1 MDFDIE
7 LELHR
12 RPDTDS
18 AVGLAATRLRT
29 LLMSARNG
37 ITHDHRPAEG
47 LRHTVQTLAP
57 ADAPPW
63 ASTTAELWNR
73 VEWTERAGPAPV
85 LFEARAPVPTALT
98 DEEAVRFGAA
108 VARFVA
114 DELRVPVSVTV
125 LPGSG
130 PWLMRG
136 DEGRR
141 QVRLCFPTRALA
153 GPDSPDGVLN
163 RSGIGSGFGGRLP
176 MVMNHF
182 LAKDF
187 VRTLTSE
194 VMRLGNLPTPPPVPS
209 PPAASPL
216 AALPAAARVG
226 GRARDG
232 EDTPAEQAI
241 DLDRRRS
248 LSRVGKRMHRSAA
261 PTVPVL
267 PASPVDPARYPLVTR
282 LRKEAPRGMDILEL
296 RDFEQSM
303 DLSIEVEDALRD
315 ITDLESGRLNLES
328 SEARLQA
335 HMLEHR
341 YLLDEARRRRSKT
354 SDELQQLKT
363 QKGFVLFVR
372 GRLQAAVL
380 ARAEKTKEFERS
392 KEHVREL
399 KVAVHRLQ
407 RQIVRTKEEWEARED
422 QLIESRARLRFSI
435 RALASN
441 DPRVL
446 THLTGIVDDAQ
457 RAHLKACM
465 DAPAKPAAS
474 PGKAGNDESEG
485 KSGPPSH
492 PAPPGSRP
500 RARVD

>member
-29 LLMSARNG
+29 ILKSTRNG
-37 ITHDHRPAEG
+37 ITHDHRSGGG
-47 LRHTVQTLAP
+47 LRHTVQTIAP

-63 ASTTAELWNR
+63 ASDATDLWNR
-73 VEWTERAGPAPV
+73 IEWTERAGAAPV
-85 LFEARAPVPTALT
+85 LFEARAPVPPVLT
-98 DEEAVRFGAA
+98 DAQASQFGAA
-108 VARFVA
+108 VARIVA
-114 DELRVPVSVTV
+114 DHLRVPVSMVV

-136 DEGRR
+136 EEGRR

-153 GPDSPDGVLN
+153 GPESPEGVLD

-176 MVMNHF
+176 MTTNHV
-182 LAKDF
+182 LAKNF
-187 VRTLTSE
+187 VRTLTTE
-194 VMRLGNLPTPPPVPS
+194 VTRLGNLQPLPPTPSSPAAS
-209 PPAASPL
+209 PPAALLGGSNGDREDI
-216 AALPAAARVG
+216 PA
-226 GRARDG
+226 DL
-232 EDTPAEQAI
+232 AI
-241 DLDRRRS
+241 DLDRLRS
-248 LSRVGKRMHRSAA
+248 LSRVGKRMQPNAVPTA
-261 PTVPVL
+261 PVRPG
-267 PASPVDPARYPLVTR
+267 SSIDPTRYPLVTR
-282 LRKEAPRGMDILEL
+282 LRREAPRGMDIIEL

-303 DLSIEVEDALRD
+303 DLSVEVEDALREV
-315 ITDLESGRLNLES
+315 TDLESGRSNLES

-335 HMLEHR
+335 HVLEHR
-341 YLLDEARRRRSKT
+341 YLLDEARRRRSKL
-354 SDELQQLKT
+354 SDELQELKT

-380 ARAEKTKEFERS
+380 ARAEKTKELERA

-399 KVAVHRLQ
+399 KAAIHRLH
-407 RQIVRTKEEWEARED
+407 RQIARTKEERTAQET

-435 RALASN
+435 RALAGN

-465 DAPAKPAAS
+465 DTPVKPAAL

-500 RARVD
+500 RAMVS

>member
-37 ITHDHRPAEG
+37 VTHDHRPAEG

-85 LFEARAPVPTALT
+85 LFEARASVPAALT
-98 DEEAVRFGAA
+98 DDEAARFGAA
-108 VARFVA
+108 VARFIA
-114 DELRVPVSVTV
+114 NHLRVPVSVTV

-136 DEGRR
+136 DEGKR

-153 GPDSPDGVLN
+153 GPESPDGVLD

-176 MVMNHF
+176 MVMNHY

-187 VRTLTSE
+187 VRTLTTE
-194 VMRLGNLPTPPPVPS
+194 VMRFGNLPTPPPVPS
-209 PPAASPL
+209 
-216 AALPAAARVG
+216 LPAAMPPAPPVDSG
-226 GRARDG
+226 AEDGEATPAVARDL
-232 EDTPAEQAI
+232 
-241 DLDRRRS
+241 DLNRLRS
-248 LSRVGKRMHRSAA
+248 LSRVGKRMHRSVA
-261 PTVPVL
+261 PTAPVL
-267 PASPVDPARYPLVTR
+267 PGSPVDPVRYPLVTR
-282 LRKEAPRGMDILEL
+282 LRREAPRGIDILEL

-303 DLSIEVEDALRD
+303 DLSVEVEDALRD
-315 ITDLESGRLNLES
+315 VTDLERERIDLES
-328 SEARLQA
+328 SQERLQG
-335 HMLEHR
+335 HVLEHR
-341 YLLDEARRRRSKT
+341 YLLDAARRRRGRLL
-354 SDELQQLKT
+354 DELQELGKQRGLL
-363 QKGFVLFVR
+363 LFLS
-372 GRLQAAVL
+372 GRFQAAALV
-380 ARAEKTKEFERS
+380 RAEKARDVDRAKAHVKELKAAIERLQKQMQRAS
-392 KEHVREL
+392 TEKGVRES
-399 KVAVHRLQ
+399 
-407 RQIVRTKEEWEARED
+407 
-422 QLIESRARLRFSI
+422 QLVESRARLRFSI
-435 RALASN
+435 RALAGN

-446 THLTGIVDDAQ
+446 THLTGIVDDVQ
-457 RAHLKACM
+457 RVHLKACM
-465 DAPAKPAAS
+465 DTPAKPAAS
-474 PGKAGNDESEG
+474 PGKVGNEESEG

-492 PAPPGSRP
+492 PAPPGARP
-500 RARVD
+500 RARVG